1 MPAYK
6 DEARNT
12 WFCKFYYKDW
22 KGESKQKMKKGFKTK
37 KEAQDYER
45 EFLNKAHASVDMAF
59 GSLVELYM
67 EDCQSRLKP
76 TTLENK
82 KYMIDLKVLPFFKDM
97 PLNTINAT
105 TVRKWQN
112 ELISNENNYSQTY
125 LKTLNNQLSA
135 IFIIIEIRMRYGV
148 IHTN

>member
-45 EFLNKAHASVDMAF
+45 EFLNKAHASVDMA
-59 GSLVELYM
+59 
-67 EDCQSRLKP
+67 
-76 TTLENK
+76 LE
-82 KYMIDLKVLPFFKDM
+82 VW
-97 PLNTINAT
+97 LNCIWKIA
-105 TVRKWQN
+105 K
-112 ELISNENNYSQTY
+112 
-125 LKTLNNQLSA
+125 A
-135 IFIIIEIRMRYGV
+135 G
-148 IHTN
+148 